1 MDNTRDRAW
10 RRAQARTN
18 KSRDQLNARL
28 VDCYAP
34 EKTGS
39 KCMGAVKK

>member
-10 RRAQARTN
+10 RRAKARIN

-28 VDCYAP
+28 VDCYTP
-34 EKTGS
+34 EKNW
-39 KCMGAVKK
+39 KQMYVKLIT

>member
-10 RRAQARTN
+10 RRAKARIN

-28 VDCYAP
+28 VDCYTP
-34 EKTGS
+34 RKKLETNVRS
-39 KCMGAVKK
+39 K